1 MVQCTSNVDRDVH
14 FNIFGRK
21 KRDESPIE
29 KTCKKL
35 LIRTDGSDL
44 INKKLSRI
52 LFFNKGISVIIHK
65 SIWLKEIDDG

>member
-14 FNIFGRK
+14 FNIFGK
-21 KRDESPIE
+21 KKDESPIE